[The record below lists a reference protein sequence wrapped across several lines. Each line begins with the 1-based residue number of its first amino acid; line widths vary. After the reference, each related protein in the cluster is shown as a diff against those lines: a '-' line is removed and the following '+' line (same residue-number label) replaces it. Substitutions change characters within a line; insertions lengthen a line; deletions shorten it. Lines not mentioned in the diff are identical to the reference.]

1 MGKCGSFTVKGE
13 QELPWP
19 VGPRP
24 GPWGWGGHLYGENGI
39 QALPQQWDLK
49 LLGGR
54 AFCVGS
60 GIYLSWALEEASDS
74 KDLWKPAGVA
84 LWQGTLFLRSVGS

>member
-1 MGKCGSFTVKGE
+1 MRKCGSFTVKGE

-19 VGPRP
+19 MGPGP

-54 AFCVGS
+54 VFCVGS
-60 GIYLSWALEEASDS
+60 GKECTGIYLSWALEEASDS

-84 LWQGTLFLRSVGS
+84 L